1 MKNFNNNNSCGV
13 VNSRGKP
20 CQRTGFC
27 PFHHKVNRKRQK
39 VENSDE
45 EEEKKEILIGNRKL
59 DRVASMK
66 VSILLIAAAAI
77 EKNALEIDKTNLKP
91 LNLQN
96 PTTTT
101 SVHKMNELSE
111 NVSTSN
117 SSGIGQTNQ

>member
-45 EEEKKEILIGNRKL
+45 EAFESSKSNHYNIC
-59 DRVASMK
+59 
-66 VSILLIAAAAI
+66 
-77 EKNALEIDKTNLKP
+77 T
-91 LNLQN
+91 QN
-96 PTTTT
+96 
-101 SVHKMNELSE
+101 E
-111 NVSTSN
+111 
-117 SSGIGQTNQ
+117 

>member
-1 MKNFNNNNSCGV
+1 LKNFNNNNSCGV

-77 EKNALEIDKTNLKP
+77 EKQSLENLKP
-91 LNLQN
+91 LNQN
-96 PTTTT
+96 PTST
-101 SVHKMNELSE
+101 SVHKINELSE
-111 NVSTSN
+111 NVSSSN

>member
-1 MKNFNNNNSCGV
+1 LKNFNNNNSCGV

-77 EKNALEIDKTNLKP
+77 EKQSLEIDKNLKP

-96 PTTTT
+96 PITTT
-101 SVHKMNELSE
+101 SVHKINELSE

-117 SSGIGQTNQ
+117 SNGIGQINKL